1 MDCIFCKII
10 KGEINSYTIYE
21 DDIVKVILDVNPVTN
36 GHALV
41 LPKKHVVNLMDTDNE
56 TINHMLNI
64 VREKLYPM
72 LKEKIKCEG
81 LTLAQNNELGQE
93 IKHYHLH
100 LIPRYQN
107 DNADFN
113 YNKDILKDIEEIY
126 NELTK

>member
-41 LPKKHVVNLMDTDNE
+41 QPKKHYENLLDIDEKTLSHIHRVARD
-56 TINHMLNI
+56 LYK
-64 VREKLYPM
+64 VYKEKLD
-72 LKEKIKCEG
+72 CDG
-81 LTLAQNNELGQE
+81 FTLTQNNGYGQE

-100 LIPRYQN
+100 LIPRYKN
-107 DNADFN
+107 DNIEFSHQKN
-113 YNKDILKDIEEIY
+113 QINIEDIYIKI
-126 NELTK
+126 NS

>member
-41 LPKKHVVNLMDTDNE
+41 LPKKHYENLLDIDEKTLSHIHRVARD
-56 TINHMLNI
+56 LYK
-64 VREKLYPM
+64 VYKEKLG
-72 LKEKIKCEG
+72 CDG
-81 LTLAQNNELGQE
+81 FTLTQNNGYGQE

-100 LIPRYQN
+100 LIPRYKN
-107 DNADFN
+107 DNIEFSHQKN
-113 YNKDILKDIEEIY
+113 QINIEDIYIKI
-126 NELTK
+126 NS